1 MIPRNDIVAW
11 SVDHPWPEFDQVEQD
26 LLLSQAICAIA
37 NDALLA
43 DELALRGGT
52 AFHKMFLP
60 RPYRYSEDLDYVRS
74 TEGGIG
80 PIMRELTDLG
90 GGLGFKV
97 STRMGKY
104 PKVFW
109 KYTAESGL
117 SAKIKIEIDTFE
129 RAPMLGFNGIE
140 YDVTSQF
147 CEARTSVRTFFPEE
161 LVATKL
167 RALYQRSKGRDLYD
181 IWLAL
186 TVLHLEPASIVDAF
200 PAYRPDGLSRGLFSA
215 NLKSKLEDP
224 MFVGDVSK
232 LVRSDAPIYNVNDAA
247 ELVENELIARL

>member
-52 AFHKMFLP
+52 ALHKMFLP
-60 RPYRYSEDLDYVRS
+60 QPCRYSEDLDYVRS

-90 GGLGFKV
+90 GRLGFKV
-97 STRMGKY
+97 STRMGKF

-129 RAPMLGFNGIE
+129 RAPMLGFNGIMH
-140 YDVTSQF
+140 DVNSQY
-147 CEARTSVRTFFPEE
+147 CAAKALVRSFHPEE
-161 LVATKL
+161 LIATKL

-186 TVLHLEPASIVDAF
+186 TVLNLDPASIVDAF
-200 PAYRPDGLSRGLFSA
+200 PAYRPDGLSRGSFLS
-215 NLKSKLEDP
+215 NLRVKLEDP

-232 LVRSDAPIYNVNDAA
+232 LVRSDAPDYNVGDAA
-247 ELVENELIARL
+247 ELVMNELIARL